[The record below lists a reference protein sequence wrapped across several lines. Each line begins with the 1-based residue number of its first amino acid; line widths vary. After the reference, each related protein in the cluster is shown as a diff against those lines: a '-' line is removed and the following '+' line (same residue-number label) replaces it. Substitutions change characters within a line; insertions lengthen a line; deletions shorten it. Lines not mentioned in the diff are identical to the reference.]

1 MVSQNH
7 YTSAHSPVCKQRA
20 VASSHHWGRPKCVE
34 DLTDLFLA
42 HLHSKLASTPFSP
55 SPLSPES
62 LLILPHLEKLT
73 AKGWWTVFSQP
84 AVDGVPSRDEIFGWG
99 PAGGYVF
106 QKGFVEFFAEKHD
119 VELIEKRIKQ
129 KGEGWVDFFA
139 ANAQVE

>member
-1 MVSQNH
+1 M
-7 YTSAHSPVCKQRA
+7 
-20 VASSHHWGRPKCVE
+20 
-34 DLTDLFLA
+34 FLA